1 MYIKEDGESNFYPV
15 TSMLST
21 FFGLNGLQE
30 APEIPSSVVEMN
42 LTFHGCTNLTQAPE
56 IPSGVRVLYMTFY
69 GCTNLTGILKINA
82 EPTNYSSC
90 LRDAAT
96 AEGCALELTG
106 PNTTVLNKILGTAT
120 GNVTIKQ

>member
-21 FFGLNGLQE
+21 FYGLNGLQE
-30 APEIPSSVVEMN
+30 APEIPSSVRDMCYS
-42 LTFHGCTNLTQAPE
+42 FYGCTNLTQAPK
-56 IPSGVRVLYMTFY
+56 IPSNVTMMYCTFQN
-69 GCTNLTGILKINA
+69 CTNLTGILEINA
-82 EPTNYSSC
+82 ETTFYDNC
-90 LRDAAT
+90 LRNAAT

-106 PNTTVLNKILGTAT
+106 PNATVLNNILGTAT